1 VPEPDVARG
10 FRDVDSSGDPSAFVE
25 YLDAARDD
33 LVDLKRRA
41 VDGLALRAGDAML
54 DVGCGTGEELRS
66 LAQIVGPQGRVVG
79 IDRSERLV
87 AEARARTR
95 ENPIIELVVAD
106 AHAVPFAEGEFSSCR
121 VERVLMHVED
131 PGTALAQ
138 MARVTR
144 AGGRV
149 VAIEPDWDTLIIDS
163 DDLAMAR
170 RVVRAQADAIRH
182 PDIGRRLPRLAA
194 DAGLEIL
201 AVDYT
206 MIPMRH
212 PDRAE
217 VMFRLRSAVDSLADA
232 AASSW
237 WDAVKRQ
244 SRERRFFAA
253 VTGMTM
259 VALKPPRA

>member
-1 VPEPDVARG
+1 
-10 FRDVDSSGDPSAFVE
+10 
-25 YLDAARDD
+25 
-33 LVDLKRRA
+33 
-41 VDGLALRAGDAML
+41 M
-54 DVGCGTGEELRS
+54 
-66 LAQIVGPQGRVVG
+66 
-79 IDRSERLV
+79 
-87 AEARARTR
+87 
-95 ENPIIELVVAD
+95 
-106 AHAVPFAEGEFSSCR
+106 
-121 VERVLMHVED
+121 
-131 PGTALAQ
+131 
-138 MARVTR
+138 
-144 AGGRV
+144 

-201 AVDYT
+201 AVNYT
-206 MIPMRH
+206 TIPMRH

-232 AASSW
+232 SASSW

>member
-1 VPEPDVARG
+1 MPEPDVARG

-106 AHAVPFAEGEFSSCR
+106 AHAVPFAEGEFSACR

-138 MARVTR
+138 MARVHACRRPRGRDR
-144 AGGRV
+144 AGLGH
-149 VAIEPDWDTLIIDS
+149 
-163 DDLAMAR
+163 
-170 RVVRAQADAIRH
+170 ADH
-182 PDIGRRLPRLAA
+182 
-194 DAGLEIL
+194 
-201 AVDYT
+201 
-206 MIPMRH
+206 
-212 PDRAE
+212 
-217 VMFRLRSAVDSLADA
+217 
-232 AASSW
+232 
-237 WDAVKRQ
+237 RQ
-244 SRERRFFAA
+244 R
-253 VTGMTM
+253 
-259 VALKPPRA
+259 